1 VIIAPREAFKESD
14 LIKINRLLSNSVFD
28 FKVYND
34 KQYKGH
40 RIFNSRLVYKVKN
53 KNTPTLFKKSRL
65 VIC

>member
-1 VIIAPREAFKESD
+1 MIIAPREAFKESD

-34 KQYKGH
+34 KQHKGY

-65 VIC
+65 VI

>member
-28 FKVYND
+28 FKVYNN
-34 KQYKGH
+34 KQHRGY

-65 VIC
+65 VI